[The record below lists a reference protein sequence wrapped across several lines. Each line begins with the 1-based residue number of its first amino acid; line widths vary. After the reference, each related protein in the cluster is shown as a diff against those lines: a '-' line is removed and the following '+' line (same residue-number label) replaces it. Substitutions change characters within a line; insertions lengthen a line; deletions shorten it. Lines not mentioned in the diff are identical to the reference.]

1 MKKSL
6 DILLLDRSLEFYCIL
21 DSSVKPALLKAI
33 ASQLHSAHKGKCIL
47 WACLQSMFHLY
58 VHTLWNNFPSNITVY
73 RYFQITFF
81 QQSIQ
86 QITILF
92 SKKHF
97 SERFMKIDPTSVKQH
112 QTNF

>member
-58 VHTLWNNFPSNITVY
+58 VHTL
-73 RYFQITFF
+73 
-81 QQSIQ
+81 
-86 QITILF
+86 
-92 SKKHF
+92 
-97 SERFMKIDPTSVKQH
+97 
-112 QTNF
+112 